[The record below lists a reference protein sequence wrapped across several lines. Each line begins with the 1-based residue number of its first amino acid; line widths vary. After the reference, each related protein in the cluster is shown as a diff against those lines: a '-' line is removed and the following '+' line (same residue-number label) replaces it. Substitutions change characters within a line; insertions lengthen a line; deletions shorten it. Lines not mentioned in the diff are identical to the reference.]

1 MGTVPDDI
9 VKLTKLKK
17 LNLSRTSV
25 SSFSSKFWTI
35 KPIQFLDLSHCK
47 FKGDFPKEIGNFINL
62 TNLDISHNDIKT
74 LPDELQKCTKLTHFN
89 FSFNKIAAIPD
100 SYGALV
106 NMQELQCQSN
116 ELDYLPKSIDKM
128 EKLET
133 LKVGVKQ
140 EEKKPEL
147 TEIKLNGNDVYTC
160 KYLQDEDETV
170 TVGETLPTVE
180 RAAPTQAAVNKPIA
194 PKRGSSKLTSTTVTA
209 TVEKS
214 EETEE
219 AEKVDVSKEEDGENA
234 KEETE

>member
-1 MGTVPDDI
+1 MG
-9 VKLTKLKK
+9 
-17 LNLSRTSV
+17 
-25 SSFSSKFWTI
+25 
-35 KPIQFLDLSHCK
+35 
-47 FKGDFPKEIGNFINL
+47 NL

-106 NMQELQCQSN
+106 NMLEMQCQSN

-128 EKLET
+128 EKLEN

-147 TEIKLNGNDVYTC
+147 KEIKLNGNDVYTC
-160 KYLQDEDETV
+160 KYLQDEDESV
-170 TVGETLPTVE
+170 TIGEELPTVE
-180 RAAPTQAAVNKPIA
+180 RAAPTVQAAVNKPVA

-209 TVEKS
+209 TVEKT
-214 EETEE
+214 EVETEE
-219 AEKVDVSKEEDGENA
+219 SEEA
-234 KEETE
+234 KESNEETP